1 MFGEIMKKTNFNYD
15 KMSDTLSILFA
26 ENKNA
31 TGIELNENVLLR
43 VDLKKQSAVGLD
55 LFNYSILSEPTEI
68 GFRSL
73 PLTELNELPK
83 EIRATVIKILLSKPV
98 SEVLLL
104 SAFTGSKV
112 ENMPITSLSSKVLQK
127 QAA

>member
-1 MFGEIMKKTNFNYD
+1 MKKPNFNYD

-43 VDLKKQSAVGLD
+43 VDLKKRHAVGLD
-55 LFNYSILSEPTEI
+55 LFNYSILSEQTEI

-83 EIRATVIKILLSKPV
+83 EIREIVIKILLSKPV
-98 SEVLLL
+98 SEVLVL
-104 SAFTGSKV
+104 SAFTGAKV

-127 QAA
+127 KAA

>member
-1 MFGEIMKKTNFNYD
+1 MFGEIMKKPNFNYD

-26 ENKNA
+26 ENKNS

-43 VDLKKQSAVGLD
+43 VDLKKRCAVGLD

-83 EIRATVIKILLSKPV
+83 DIRATVIKILLSKPV

-104 SAFTGSKV
+104 SAFTTSKV
-112 ENMPITSLSSKVLQK
+112 ESMPITSLSSKVLEK

>member
-1 MFGEIMKKTNFNYD
+1 MKKPNFNYD

-26 ENKNA
+26 ENNNA

-43 VDLKKQSAVGLD
+43 VDLKKRCAVGLD
-55 LFNYSILSEPTEI
+55 LFNYSILSEQTEL

-83 EIRATVIKILLSKPV
+83 EIRTTVIKILLSKPV

-112 ENMPITSLSSKVLQK
+112 ENMPITSLSAKVLQK

>member
-1 MFGEIMKKTNFNYD
+1 MFYGMKKPNFNYD

-26 ENKNA
+26 ENKNS

-43 VDLKKQSAVGLD
+43 VDLKKRCAVGLD

-83 EIRATVIKILLSKPV
+83 DIRATVIKILLSKPV

-104 SAFTGSKV
+104 SAFTSSKF
-112 ENMPITSLSSKVLQK
+112 ENMPITSLSSKILEK